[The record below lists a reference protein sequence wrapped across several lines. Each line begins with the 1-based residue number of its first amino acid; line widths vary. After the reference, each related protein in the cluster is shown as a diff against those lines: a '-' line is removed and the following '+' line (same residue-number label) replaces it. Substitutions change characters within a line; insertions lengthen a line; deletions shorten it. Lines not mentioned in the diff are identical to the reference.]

1 MKLLANIISGM
12 FQPLLM
18 VTYGLILAFSFTYLV
33 IYPPMMKLLLVGGTF
48 LSTALIPGAFLFFM
62 VKSGQATDMELSNRR
77 ERVLPYLI
85 FISSVMVCAF
95 YMIKMMIPFWFVS
108 LLLAA
113 KCFGVATMFCA

>member
-12 FQPLLM
+12 FHPLLM

-95 YMIKMMIPFWFVS
+95 YMIKMMKTI
-108 LLLAA
+108 LCLTE
-113 KCFGVATMFCA
+113 C